1 MNRMF
6 RTSVAL
12 ATVLFALAS
21 LSACSSKDDKEAQD
35 QAARVARLGELQQ
48 QRKDL
53 ETARQDLAQMKDSLE
68 KAKSGEPAE
77 GEKVDVD
84 QLQTDVNK
92 KESQVAEMADSLNQA
107 LVEYINA
114 GAPVQGEAPGPNEQ
128 QALQMKADEDMLLAK
143 EYITEGGEYARAIG
157 IYQDILKFDPDNQKV
172 KDTLAKAEAD
182 RYMDEERFSQVKKG
196 MSESQVSALLG
207 PANSANR
214 RTYPK
219 KQLVA
224 WFYPKSAEGDA
235 AAVYMHKK
243 GEHFEVYETKFD
255 AVPKHSE
262 TQGDTSGT

>member
-12 ATVLFALAS
+12 VAVLFALSS
-21 LSACSSKDDKEAQD
+21 LSACSSKKDKEAQD
-35 QAARVARLGELQQ
+35 QAARAARLGELQQ
-48 QRKDL
+48 QQKDL
-53 ETARQDLAQMKDSLE
+53 VTARQDLAQMKDQLE
-68 KAKSGEPAE
+68 KAKDGKTAE

-84 QLQTDVNK
+84 QLQADVNK
-92 KESQVAEMADSLNQA
+92 KESHVAEMADSLNQA

-114 GAPVQGEAPGPNEQ
+114 GAPAQGEAPGPNEQ
-128 QALQMKADEDMLLAK
+128 QALHMKADEDMLLAK

-172 KDTLAKAEAD
+172 KDALAQAQSD

-196 MSESQVSALLG
+196 MTEDQVSALLG

-214 RTYPK
+214 RTYPEK
-219 KQLVA
+219 KLVA

-243 GEHFEVYETKFD
+243 GEHYEVYQTKLD
-255 AVPKHSE
+255 AVAKPSE
-262 TQGDTSGT
+262 TDGDKGGS

>member
-21 LSACSSKDDKEAQD
+21 LSACSSKDTKEAQK
-35 QAARVARLGELQQ
+35 QAERAARLGELQQ
-48 QRKDL
+48 QKQDL
-53 ETARQDLAQMKDSLE
+53 ETARQNLAQMKESLE
-68 KAKSGEPAE
+68 QAKNGETAE

-84 QLQTDVNK
+84 QLQVDVNK

-107 LVEYINA
+107 LVEYIND
-114 GAPVQGEAPGPNEQ
+114 GAPVAGEQPGPNEQ
-128 QALQMKADEDMLLAK
+128 QALHMKADEDMILAK

-157 IYQDILKFDPDNQKV
+157 IYQDILKFDPNNQKV
-172 KDTLAKAEAD
+172 KDAMAQAEAD

-196 MSESQVSALLG
+196 MNEDQVSALLG

-219 KQLVA
+219 KKLVA

-235 AAVYMHKK
+235 AAVYMRQK
-243 GEHFEVYETKFD
+243 GEHYEVYETKFN
-255 AVPKHSE
+255 AVAKRAE
-262 TQGDTSGT
+262 TGGDDSGS